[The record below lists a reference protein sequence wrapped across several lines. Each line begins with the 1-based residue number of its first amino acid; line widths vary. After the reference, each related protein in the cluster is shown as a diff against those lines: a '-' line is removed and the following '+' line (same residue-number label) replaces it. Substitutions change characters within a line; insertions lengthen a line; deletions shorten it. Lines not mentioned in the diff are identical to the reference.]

1 MGMRPGLV
9 RFVLLGGFLGAG
21 KTTAIAR
28 LARMFQDLGAR
39 VGIITNDQADE
50 LVDTVTLEGQ
60 GFAVEQVAGAC
71 FCCHFDALIRSAA
84 ALEARSQPEVIL
96 AEPVGSCTDLVATVI
111 RPLMKLYGDKFTL
124 APYGVL
130 LKPEY
135 ARQILDEDAGTL
147 QSDAAYIFRKQLEEA
162 DYIAVNKIDA
172 LTESE
177 VDRLVELAR
186 KANPAVPVVPI
197 SAPTGQGFDRLMELI
212 DGPGQVARRTLDLD
226 YDRYARGEA
235 EFGWLNCR
243 IKVISVLLAFSLDDL
258 LEEIASTLGAAL
270 SAGSEEIAHLKISG
284 RNGSSLGL
292 VNLVDRR
299 QSGELSMP
307 SGGQVH
313 EAELTINARV
323 AIDPAVLEQQVL
335 GTVEEVCLRRGLRP
349 EVQALRSFRPGRPVP
364 VHRFV
369 SMGVVSAS
377 S

>member
-1 MGMRPGLV
+1 MGMRQGAV

-28 LARMFQDLGAR
+28 LARMFQDQGSR

-71 FCCHFDALIRSAA
+71 FCCHFDALTRSTA
-84 ALEARSQPEVIL
+84 ALEARNQPEVIL

-111 RPLMKLYGDKFTL
+111 RPLMKLYGDTFSL

-147 QSDAAYIFRKQLEEA
+147 QSDGAYIFRKQLEEA

-172 LTESE
+172 LDESE

-186 KANPAVPVVPI
+186 QANPGAPVVPV
-197 SAPTGQGFDRLMELI
+197 SARTGQGFHRLLELI
-212 DGPGQVARRTLDLD
+212 DGPSQVAGRILDLD

-235 EFGWLNCR
+235 ELGWLNCR
-243 IKVISVLLAFSLDDL
+243 VKVISVARSFSLDDL
-258 LEEIASTLGAAL
+258 LGEIASTLAAAL
-270 SAGSEEIAHLKISG
+270 SATSAEIAHLKISG
-284 RNGSSLGL
+284 QSGSCLGL

-299 QSGELSMP
+299 QSGELSIP
-307 SGGQVH
+307 CGGQVH
-313 EAELTINARV
+313 DAELTINARV
-323 AIDPAVLEQQVL
+323 AIDPAVLEQQVVA
-335 GTVEEVCLRRGLRP
+335 TVEEVCLRRGLSP
-349 EVQALRSFRPGRPVP
+349 EIHGLRGFRPGRPVP
-364 VHRFV
+364 VHRQV
-369 SMGVVSAS
+369 KAGD
-377 S
+377 